1 MGTIKRT
8 FANNLTGTGKLSAT
22 NLDSNIPANNIADAS
37 VTNVTTLPESLG
49 QAIKSV
55 AGNPPSQAIG
65 DIWYNTITGTLKNYV
80 TVASAFSSGGTRN
93 DGQNDGGGAGVL
105 TAGLAFG
112 GTRNPNSPNVGG
124 LATQTQSEEYNGSS
138 WSEGGAMSQ
147 GRATFGGLGTQ
158 TAALAFGGRITNNP
172 FTYTN
177 ATEEYNGSSWTS
189 GGNLGSTSYYMSR
202 SGGGTQTA
210 GVKVGGINNIPGTA
224 NEKET
229 EEYDGSSW
237 TTVNNMLANS
247 RRTVYLGTQTAGIIA
262 SGGPPGPGNAA
273 AYNYDGTT
281 WTSNPAGPN
290 SSLSGRVGV
299 GTASVG
305 LLIGGNPYS
314 STAFI
319 SELWNGTV
327 FSNDASLSLR
337 QNASQSSCSATG
349 PVAGYITSG
358 SNLSTPGSAL
368 TTTQEYT
375 GAFNAIKTVTTS

>member
-8 FANNLTGTGKLSAT
+8 FANSLTGTGKLDAT

-37 VTNVTTLPESLG
+37 VTNITTLPESFG

-55 AGNPPSQAIG
+55 AGSPPSQAVG
-65 DIWYNTITGTLKNYV
+65 DVWYNTITGTLKNYV

-112 GTRNPNSPNVGG
+112 GVRNPGSPNVGG
-124 LATQTQSEEYNGSS
+124 LPTQTQSEEYNGSS
-138 WSEGGAMSQ
+138 WAEGGAMSQ

-210 GVKVGGINNIPGTA
+210 GVSVGGLNNIPGTA
-224 NEKET
+224 NEKQT

-237 TTVNNMLANS
+237 TTVNNMLADS

-273 AYNYDGTT
+273 AYNYDGTS
-281 WTSNPAGPN
+281 WTAAGVSVVN
-290 SSLSGRVGV
+290 SLSGRVGI
-299 GTASVG
+299 GTASAG
-305 LLIGGNPYS
+305 LLVGGDPFTPAASN
-314 STAFI
+314 
-319 SELWNGTV
+319 SELWNGTA
-327 FSNDASLSLR
+327 FANDATIATQR
-337 QNASQSSCSATG
+337 VAAQSSNSATG

-358 SNLSTPGSAL
+358 SNPTTPGSAL
-368 TTTQEYT
+368 TSTEVYT
-375 GAFNAIKTVTTS
+375 ATFNAIKTVTTS